1 MITLSSLI
9 SLLQT
14 ALPLEGEQGGGLSYS
29 FLQHY
34 WCFVVAL
41 LGAILVFLL
50 FVQGANSVA
59 GSLGQTEQGR
69 RLIYNSTGRKWEF
82 TFTTLVTFGGAF
94 FASYPLFYSTSFGG
108 AYWLWMLILFTFVVQ
123 AVSYEFQNKIGNFL
137 GPKTFQFCLTLNGIL
152 GPLLLGGAVA
162 TFFEGSNFIVEK
174 GNLLALPALTGEGSG
189 EGLPVISHWANASH
203 GLDAL
208 LNPWVLVFGFAVVFL
223 ARTLGILY
231 VMNNIDD
238 EDIRSRGS
246 VRLIGSAVPFV
257 ILFVAYLVHLLMKDG
272 YAYDPATGII
282 FMEPYKYLHNLLDM
296 WYLLVILLIG
306 VVLVLYGI
314 AIEIFGRST
323 SQRSTFNSQ
332 LNKGIWP
339 AGIGTVLTVLAL
351 LLCSAWNNTAYYP
364 STADLQ
370 SSLTM
375 QNSCSSEFTLR
386 TMFYV
391 SLLVPFVL
399 AYIVYAWRAIDRK
412 KLTRE
417 ELDESSHAY

>member
-1 MITLSSLI
+1 MTY
-9 SLLQT
+9 
-14 ALPLEGEQGGGLSYS
+14 E

-34 WCFVVAL
+34 WCFIVSL
-41 LGAILVFLL
+41 LGALLVFLL

-59 GSLGQTEQGR
+59 RSLGYTEEGR
-69 RLIYNSTGRKWEF
+69 RLVYNSTGRKWEF

-94 FASYPLFYSTSFGG
+94 FASFPLFYSTSFGG
-108 AYWLWMLILFTFVVQ
+108 AYWLWMLILFTFVLQ
-123 AVSYEFQNKIGNFL
+123 AVSYEFQNKIGNVL
-137 GPKTFQFCLTLNGIL
+137 GPKTFQFFLTLNGIV

-162 TFFEGSNFIVEK
+162 TFYEGSNFIIAK
-174 GNLLALPALTGEGSG
+174 DNMIDAGSLT
-189 EGLPVISHWANASH
+189 PVISHWANASH

-223 ARTLGILY
+223 ARVLGILY
-231 VMNNIDD
+231 VMNNVND

-246 VRLIGSAVPFV
+246 VRLIGAAVPFL
-257 ILFVAYLVHLLMKDG
+257 ILFVAYLVHLLLKDG
-272 YAYDPATGII
+272 FAVNPDTGEI
-282 FMEPYKYLHNLLDM
+282 FMEPNKYLTNLLQM
-296 WYLLVILLIG
+296 WYLLIILLIG

-314 AIEIFGRST
+314 GKTVWSKDY
-323 SQRSTFNSQ
+323 NS
-332 LNKGIWP
+332 GIWP
-339 AGIGTVLTVLAL
+339 TGIGTVLTVLAL

-370 SSLTM
+370 SSLTL

-399 AYIVYAWRAIDRK
+399 AYIVYAWRAIDKK
-412 KLTRE
+412 KLDKE
-417 ELDESSHAY
+417 EIHNDHAY

>member
-1 MITLSSLI
+1 MTY
-9 SLLQT
+9 
-14 ALPLEGEQGGGLSYS
+14 E

-34 WCFVVAL
+34 WCFIVSL

-59 GSLGQTEQGR
+59 GSLGWTEEGR
-69 RLIYNSTGRKWEF
+69 RLVYNSTGRKWEF

-94 FASYPLFYSTSFGG
+94 FASFPLFYSTSFGG
-108 AYWLWMLILFTFVVQ
+108 AYWLWMLILFTFVLQ
-123 AVSYEFQNKIGNFL
+123 AVSYEFQNKLGNFL
-137 GPKTFQFCLTLNGIL
+137 GPKTFQFFLTLNGIL

-162 TFFEGSNFIVEK
+162 TFFEGSNFIIEK
-174 GNLLALPALTGEGSG
+174 NNLIDAGAITPI
-189 EGLPVISHWANASH
+189 ISRWANASH

-223 ARTLGILY
+223 ARVLGILY
-231 VMNNIDD
+231 VMNNVND

-246 VRLIGSAVPFV
+246 VRLIGAAVPFV
-257 ILFVAYLVHLLMKDG
+257 LLFVAYFVHLLLKEG
-272 YAYDPATGII
+272 FAYDPATGII
-282 FMEPYKYLHNLLDM
+282 AMEPYKYLNNLISM
-296 WYLLVILLIG
+296 WYLLIILLIG

-314 AIEIFGRST
+314 GKTIVSKDYVG
-323 SQRSTFNSQ
+323 
-332 LNKGIWP
+332 GIWP

-351 LLCSAWNNTAYYP
+351 LLCCAWNNTAYYP

-370 SSLTM
+370 SSLTL

-399 AYIVYAWRAIDRK
+399 AYIVYCWRAIDKK
-412 KLTRE
+412 KLDK
-417 ELDESSHAY
+417 DEIQTDHAY

>member
-1 MITLSSLI
+1 MTY
-9 SLLQT
+9 
-14 ALPLEGEQGGGLSYS
+14 E

-34 WCFVVAL
+34 WCFVVSL

-59 GSLGQTEQGR
+59 RSLGYTEEGH
-69 RLIYNSTGRKWEF
+69 RLVYNSTGRKWEF

-94 FASYPLFYSTSFGG
+94 FASFPLFYSTSFGG
-108 AYWLWMLILFTFVVQ
+108 AYWLWMIILFTFVLQ

-137 GPKTFQFCLTLNGIL
+137 GPRTFQFFLTLNGIV

-162 TFFEGSNFIVEK
+162 TFFEGSNFIIEK
-174 GNLLALPALTGEGSG
+174 NNLIDVGAMTPI
-189 EGLPVISHWANASH
+189 ISRWANASH

-231 VMNNIDD
+231 VMNNVND

-246 VRLIGSAVPFV
+246 VRLIGAAVPFL
-257 ILFVAYLVHLLMKDG
+257 ILFVAYLVHLILKDG
-272 YAYDPATGII
+272 YAVNAEGLIY
-282 FMEPYKYLHNLLDM
+282 MEPNKYLTNLLQM
-296 WYLLVILLIG
+296 WYLLVLLLIG
-306 VVLVLYGI
+306 VVLVLFGI
-314 AIEIFGRST
+314 GKTIMSKEYVG
-323 SQRSTFNSQ
+323 
-332 LNKGIWP
+332 GIWP
-339 AGIGTVLTVLAL
+339 AGIGTVLVVLAL
-351 LLCSAWNNTAYYP
+351 LLTSAWNGTAYYP

-370 SSLTM
+370 SSLTL

-399 AYIVYAWRAIDRK
+399 AYIVYCWRAIDKK
-412 KLTRE
+412 KLDKD
-417 ELDESSHAY
+417 ELLTDHAY